1 MTLIKILISIIMLM
15 VVIVFFTLY
24 RNDAN
29 LFQEPGFSKRL
40 TTFLTKK
47 SAKTSENHLFEEL
60 RTPVYEIDAES
71 LYKRVTLAASQLG
84 WKVLATDI
92 DNQNANFV
100 AHSPIFLFEDD
111 VYVQVNFIDMHK
123 SSLYVHSSSRKGK
136 ADLAANSSH
145 IQALINRINNKN

>member
-1 MTLIKILISIIMLM
+1 MIVLI

-24 RNDAN
+24 KNDAYF
-29 LFQEPGFSKRL
+29 FQAPGFVKRL
-40 TTFLTKK
+40 ATFLTTNAAEIKDD
-47 SAKTSENHLFEEL
+47 HPFEEL
-60 RTPVYEIDAES
+60 RTPVYEIDAAT

-100 AHSPIFLFEDD
+100 VHSPVFLFEDD
-111 VYVQVNFIDMHK
+111 VFVQVQFIDMNK
-123 SSLYVHSSSRKGK
+123 SSLYVQSSSRKGR

-145 IQALINRINNKN
+145 IQALINKIKK